1 MPNKLAAILG
11 TGVILF
17 LSLTSQVKA
26 TGSVALQWDQ
36 NPEPDIAGYRLF
48 YGPSSGNYTQQIDVG
63 NTTAATVSDLANG
76 TYFFVVTAYNTAA
89 LESLPSNEV
98 SATVGISPTPTP
110 APTGTATATPTATAA
125 HTPTP
130 TPTPTSTATAT
141 ATATPTVTATTSPT
155 AT

>member
-1 MPNKLAAILG
+1 MPNLAARLAA
-11 TGVILF
+11 GVVLF
-17 LSLTSQVKA
+17 LSLTSQAKA
-26 TGSVALQWDQ
+26 IGSVALEWNP

-76 TYFFVVTAYNTAA
+76 TYFFVVKAYNTAT
-89 LESLPSNEV
+89 LESPPSNEV
-98 SATVGISPTPTP
+98 SATVGMSPTPTP

-130 TPTPTSTATAT
+130 TPTSTATAT
-141 ATATPTVTATTSPT
+141 
-155 AT
+155 